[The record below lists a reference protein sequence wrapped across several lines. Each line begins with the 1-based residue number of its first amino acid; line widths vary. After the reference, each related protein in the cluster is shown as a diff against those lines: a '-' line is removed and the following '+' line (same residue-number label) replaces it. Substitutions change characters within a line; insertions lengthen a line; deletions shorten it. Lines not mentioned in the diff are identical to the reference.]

1 MFIVMIC
8 VVGRYYKSSNLLN
21 LKVNMYN
28 SRNQVPKSYYQVC
41 NNHYDNNNTKEKC
54 EYYQKQN
61 ALKLN
66 ELK

>member
-1 MFIVMIC
+1 M
-8 VVGRYYKSSNLLN
+8 YN
-21 LKVNMYN
+21 LK
-28 SRNQVPKSYYQVC
+28 NQVSTSYYQVC